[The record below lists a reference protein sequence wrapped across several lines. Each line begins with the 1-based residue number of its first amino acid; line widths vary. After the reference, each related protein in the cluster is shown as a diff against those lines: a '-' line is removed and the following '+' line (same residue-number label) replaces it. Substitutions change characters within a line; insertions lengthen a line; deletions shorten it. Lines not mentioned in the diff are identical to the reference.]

1 MENTEKQ
8 IIEEIKKAKSG
19 QIFFNEDFRDKGTAD
34 AVKVALHRLVKRN
47 VLRRIARGIYAKP
60 YYSEL
65 IEKEVTP
72 GAEEIAKAIALRDKA
87 RIIPTGVYALNALG
101 LSTQV
106 PMKLVYL
113 TDAAPRKMRIGK
125 ATILFKRTTAKNLSY
140 LSELS
145 MLVVQALKELGNG
158 KVTEDEKNKIIRL
171 LKKVDYNQ
179 LKHDI
184 GIAPQWIAEIMA
196 KALQQ

>member
-8 IIEEIKKAKSG
+8 ITKAIENTKEG
-19 QIFFNEDFRDKGTAD
+19 QIFFNEDFRDTGTGE

-47 VLRRIARGIYAKP
+47 VLQRVARGIYAKP

-72 GAEEIAKAIALRDKA
+72 GAEEIAKAVALRDKA

-140 LSELS
+140 QNELS
-145 MLVVQALKELGNG
+145 MLVVQALKEIGNG
-158 KVTEDEKNKIIRL
+158 KVTEEEKNKIIKL
-171 LKKVDYNQ
+171 LEKVDYSE

-196 KALQQ
+196 KALKK